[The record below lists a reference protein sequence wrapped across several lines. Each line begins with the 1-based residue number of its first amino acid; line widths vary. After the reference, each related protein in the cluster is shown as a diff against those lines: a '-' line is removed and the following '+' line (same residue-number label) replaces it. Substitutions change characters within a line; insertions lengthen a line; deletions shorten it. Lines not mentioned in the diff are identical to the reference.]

1 MGSVTGQAGANVTI
15 TGSYTI
21 PAMKKVGYA
30 PYQAG
35 AIEAAASTGGPIIPP
50 VMGVAAFLITAI
62 TGISVSKDHRSG
74 RSAGGI
80 LRLFLR
86 AVCAISSRQ
95 DEHLQCGRGS
105 GLPGVGA

>member
-50 VMGVAAFLITAI
+50 IMGTAAFLITGV
-62 TGISVSKDHRSG
+62 TGIAYSKNHSRCG
-74 RSAGGI
+74 SAGFI
-80 LRLFLR
+80 LRTILRFL
-86 AVCAISSRQ
+86 CTIPSSKNENRP
-95 DEHLQCGRGS
+95 L
-105 GLPGVGA
+105 